1 MVLVCSPG
9 MVWIMHSVPT
19 LFPTIGQFQLSGIK
33 VTRVNLP
40 RPVEI
45 ITFQVCFKILAML
58 YNPKDCSVSGLLAL
72 RMLMILILLFPQKHR
87 VHIFFFFKISLTKES
102 LKKFVILGNFAEYFC
117 VGAKQI
123 ISHTT
128 QQHWKHASSCEY
140 RLQLTHPEGFPL
152 HVSLIKLEK
161 QRCE

>member
-9 MVWIMHSVPT
+9 MVWMMHSVPT

-87 VHIFFFFKISLTKES
+87 VHIFFFFLNLIDKGITQEICDLR
-102 LKKFVILGNFAEYFC
+102 KFCWIFLCRY
-117 VGAKQI
+117 KTDS
-123 ISHTT
+123 ISHHPAALETCI
-128 QQHWKHASSCEY
+128 QLWISSSAYTSRRFSITC
-140 RLQLTHPEGFPL
+140 FP
-152 HVSLIKLEK
+152 H
-161 QRCE
+161 